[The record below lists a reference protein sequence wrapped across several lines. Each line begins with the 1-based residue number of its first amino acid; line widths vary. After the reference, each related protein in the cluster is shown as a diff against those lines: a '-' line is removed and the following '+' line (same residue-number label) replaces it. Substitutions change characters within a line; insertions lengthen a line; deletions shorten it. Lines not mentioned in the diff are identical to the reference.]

1 MEWHS
6 ILIGPL
12 TLALGVL
19 LLLVCLAAF
28 LWLTGK
34 LEGYDPINE
43 LLMRDN
49 AALGLRYALFAIA
62 VVFSMLGYF

>member
-19 LLLVCLAAF
+19 TAACLLGGISLVDRQA
-28 LWLTGK
+28 
-34 LEGYDPINE
+34 
-43 LLMRDN
+43 
-49 AALGLRYALFAIA
+49 
-62 VVFSMLGYF
+62 